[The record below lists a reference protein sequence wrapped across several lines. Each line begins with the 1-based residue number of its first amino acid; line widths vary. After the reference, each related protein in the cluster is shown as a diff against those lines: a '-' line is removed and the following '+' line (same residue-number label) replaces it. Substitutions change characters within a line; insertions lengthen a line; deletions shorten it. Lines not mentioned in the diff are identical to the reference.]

1 MNQLLFCSVAK
12 SCLTLCDPMDYSTP
26 GFPVLHYLLGNL
38 LRFISIELVML
49 SNHLILCR
57 SLLLPLVFPSMRV
70 FSSDLALHI
79 RWPKYWSFSSS
90 PAKEYSVLIS
100 LRIDWLDL
108 LEVQGVLKSLLQHH
122 NSKASILQHSA
133 FLMVQLWQLYMT
145 TGKTIALTRRTFVGK
160 VMSRFI

>member
-133 FLMVQLWQLYMT
+133 FLIVQLSHPLDEVV
-145 TGKTIALTRRTFVGK
+145 KVGP
-160 VMSRFI
+160 SCWE

>member
-38 LRFISIELVML
+38 LRFISIESVML

-122 NSKASILQHSA
+122 NLKAPIFWHSV
-133 FLMVQLWQLYMT
+133 FLMVQLP
-145 TGKTIALTRRTFVGK
+145 IRT
-160 VMSRFI
+160 

>member
-38 LRFISIELVML
+38 LRFISIESVML

-145 TGKTIALTRRTFVGK
+145 TGKTIAL
-160 VMSRFI
+160 II